1 MNALREP
8 LPITF
13 RITSFG
19 GYVSVNTT
27 ILNPIEQQYGKR
39 HDLLT
44 EDNLLFRETEELEK
58 LVKTEYIGKL
68 LEEKSESDKPKVICL
83 PW

>member
-19 GYVSVNTT
+19 GYVSVKTT

-39 HDLLT
+39 HDFLT
-44 EDNLLFRETEELEK
+44 EDFTTYFSEK
-58 LVKTEYIGKL
+58 Q
-68 LEEKSESDKPKVICL
+68 KSL
-83 PW
+83 RN